1 MKNSIFNLF
10 LLLLFLGLGNAIAQ
24 VNPNLKTR
32 DLKITKVQETTPIT
46 VKQDTVPKYTQLKKI
61 NSVDLKRFQ
70 KITPVVTTETTE
82 TTTTT
87 TDTDRTGLNISS
99 YEDIEV
105 LLNQPQY
112 DGLFEKLNIFR
123 NIYADKNKNSN
134 YYYYLPSTYTLKWT
148 KENGKYDFNIFYLSS
163 ESGSKSS
170 VLIKAELVSNI
181 KSEDLQLLEKILTLN
196 KRKSIKLMPLDVVS
210 VSIDFGATLTNFNVK
225 PESVSIM
232 ATSDFLKPIIVNWK
246 MESNVDDFV
255 SAMMNNIGINASI
268 DFIPAGVEDRIISVP
283 VNLQVNDPITFG
295 KLEIK
300 QMSELRSGWNNYLD
314 YPVVLSKLVLVR
326 NNPNGSTIESYP
338 LSNEEIQPK
347 SNFILTDASILNRVE
362 TGNQIGSAWFEY
374 AITEC
379 ATCNETVRKKI
390 VGGTSGS
397 QVTNLEIQILNIME
411 KSGAYM
417 FKLNLK
423 SLQADPNGA
432 TEVQLP
438 SITIKTDDQSF
449 NGGKFYIPEGETL
462 LYQYQFIKI
471 MPDGATTTGPWKKS
485 DQSFLVIG
493 EKQLETAFE
502 PDAADWKS
510 GLDTLIDKG
519 IDAIEDLLKKDK
531 DPENKEENK
540 TDGGN
545 K

>member
-1 MKNSIFNLF
+1 M
-10 LLLLFLGLGNAIAQ
+10 FLGNTLPGISQ
-24 VNPNLKTR
+24 INPNLKTR
-32 DLKITKVQETTPIT
+32 DIKTIKVQETTPVTI
-46 VKQDTVPKYTQLKKI
+46 KQDTVHKYTQLKKI

-70 KITPVVTTETTE
+70 KITPIVTTETTE

-112 DGLFEKLNIFR
+112 EGLFEKLNIFR

-283 VNLQVNDPITFG
+283 VNLQVNDPVTFG
-295 KLEIK
+295 KLDVEQI
-300 QMSELRSGWNNYLD
+300 SDLRYGWTNYLD

-326 NNPNGSTIESYP
+326 NNAGASILESYNLP
-338 LSNEEIQPK
+338 VNEVASKSTFVLS
-347 SNFILTDASILNRVE
+347 DASILSHVE
-362 TGNQIGSAWFEY
+362 SGHQITSSWFEY
-374 AITEC
+374 AIKEC

-449 NGGKFYIPEGETL
+449 SGGKFYIPEGETL

-531 DPENKEENK
+531 ENPENKEENK

>member
-1 MKNSIFNLF
+1 MKKTTIPILF
-10 LLLLFLGLGNAIAQ
+10 ILFMGFLGTITAQ
-24 VNPNLKTR
+24 TNPNLKVR
-32 DLKITKVQETTPIT
+32 DIKAVKTNEITPVTL
-46 VKQDTVPKYTQLKKI
+46 KQDTVKKYTQLKKI
-61 NSVDLKRFQ
+61 NTVDLKRFQ
-70 KITPVVTTETTE
+70 KITPIITTETTE
-82 TTTTT
+82 TTST

-105 LLNQPQY
+105 LLNQPNY
-112 DGLFEKLNIFR
+112 NGLFEKLNIFR

-163 ESGSKSS
+163 DSGSKGS

-181 KSEDLQLLEKILTLN
+181 KSEDLQLLENILTL
-196 KRKSIKLMPLDVVS
+196 KKAKTIKLMPLDVVS

-283 VNLQVNDPITFG
+283 VNLQVNDPVTFG
-295 KLEIK
+295 KLDVEQI
-300 QMSELRSGWNNYLD
+300 SDLRYGWTNYLD

-326 NNPNGSTIESYP
+326 NNAGTSILESYNLP
-338 LSNEEIQPK
+338 VNEVPSKSTFVLS
-347 SNFILTDASILNRVE
+347 DASILSRIE
-362 TGNQIGSAWFEY
+362 SGNQITSSWFEY
-374 AITEC
+374 AIKEC

-502 PDAADWKS
+502 PDAVDWKS
-510 GLDTLIDKG
+510 GLDTIIDKG
-519 IDAIEDLLKKDK
+519 IDALEDLLKKDK
-531 DPENKEENK
+531 DPQENKEENK
-540 TDGGN
+540 TEGGG

>member
-1 MKNSIFNLF
+1 MG
-10 LLLLFLGLGNAIAQ
+10 FLGTITAQ
-24 VNPNLKTR
+24 TNPNLKVR
-32 DLKITKVQETTPIT
+32 DIKTVKTNEITPVTL
-46 VKQDTVPKYTQLKKI
+46 KQDTVKKYTQLKKI
-61 NSVDLKRFQ
+61 NTVDLKRFQ
-70 KITPVVTTETTE
+70 KITPIITTETTE
-82 TTTTT
+82 TTST

-105 LLNQPQY
+105 LLNQPNY
-112 DGLFEKLNIFR
+112 NGLFEKLNIFR

-163 ESGSKSS
+163 DSGSKGS

-181 KSEDLQLLEKILTLN
+181 KSEDLQLLENILTL
-196 KRKSIKLMPLDVVS
+196 KKAKTIKLMPLDVVS

-283 VNLQVNDPITFG
+283 VNLQVNDPVTFG
-295 KLEIK
+295 KLDVEQI
-300 QMSELRSGWNNYLD
+300 SDLRYGWTNYLD

-326 NNPNGSTIESYP
+326 NNAGTSILESYNLP
-338 LSNEEIQPK
+338 VNEVPSKSTFVLS
-347 SNFILTDASILNRVE
+347 DASILSRIE
-362 TGNQIGSAWFEY
+362 SGNQITSSWFEY
-374 AITEC
+374 AIKEC

-502 PDAADWKS
+502 PDAVDWKS
-510 GLDTLIDKG
+510 GLDTIIDKG
-519 IDAIEDLLKKDK
+519 IDALEDLLKKDK
-531 DPENKEENK
+531 DPQENKEENK
-540 TDGGN
+540 TEGGG